1 MDTQG
6 VGDSTPNL
14 DIPARKLSQLKAELL
29 SYPAVNEKMKALNFE
44 ISPGN

>member
-1 MDTQG
+1 

-14 DIPARKLSQLKAELL
+14 VIPARKLSQLKAELL
-29 SYPAVNEKMKALNFE
+29 FYPAVNEKIKALTLE